1 MWQYS
6 SEGRVN
12 GISGNVDMDECY
24 VDYPALIKNGGFN
37 GFVKPKTTE
46 KPAAPAALKG
56 DLNGDGKVNVADV
69 ALLAAQVKGIKPLK

>member
-24 VDYPALIKNGGFN
+24 VDYPTLIKNGGFN
-37 GFVKPKTTE
+37 GYTKPKTAE
-46 KPAAPAALKG
+46 KPAAQPAPKG

-69 ALLAAQVKGIKPLK
+69 ALLAAQVKGIKPIK